1 MNPPETVPAQPDSG
15 GLPGGVSRV
24 RLWLALVA
32 LSAAALLLATPL
44 LLDVLQRAV
53 AGHKV
58 RLPLRALLG
67 LQDVQILLLTSLAAA
82 LGVWMAP
89 RVGLDAPVLR
99 ARLLGQRV
107 GKRLLHLLPD
117 AVLAGTV
124 SAAAVLVLSLVLKP
138 PANLGG
144 PAPSPWVGLT
154 GTFYG
159 AVVEETLCRW
169 GLLSLFLV
177 GLRRLGAGAQA
188 GFWVANLAAAL
199 AFGLLHLPPA
209 FQLGVPRTVPVVA
222 YILAGNAVV
231 GLICGWLFRRR
242 GLESA
247 MLAHGSADLWLHV
260 VFPALGV

>member
-1 MNPPETVPAQPDSG
+1 VNRLGTVPPPPDSRVPPG
-15 GLPGGVSRV
+15 GLSRV
-24 RLWLALVA
+24 RLWLGLVV

-44 LLDVLQRAV
+44 LFNVVKRAV
-53 AGHKV
+53 VGHKV
-58 RLPLRALLG
+58 PLPLWALVG
-67 LQDVQILLLTSLAAA
+67 LQDVQILLLASLAAA

-99 ARLLGQRV
+99 AFLLGQPV
-107 GKRLLHLLPD
+107 GKRLFHLLPD
-117 AVLAGTV
+117 AVLGGTV
-124 SAAAVLVLSLVLKP
+124 SAAAALFLSVVLKGP
-138 PANLGG
+138 VNLGG
-144 PAPSPWVGLT
+144 PAPSPWVGVS
-154 GTFYG
+154 GSFYG
-159 AVVEETLCRW
+159 AVVEEILTRW

-177 GLRRLGAGAQA
+177 GLQRLGVGAQA

-209 FQLGVPRTVPVVA
+209 FQLGLPRTVPVVA

-231 GLICGWLFRRR
+231 GLVCGWLFRRR

-260 VFPALGV
+260 VFPALGL